1 MCSALNCLF
10 FLSFFSIKAQ
20 SNIDAE
26 DGIKFMQEMIE
37 LAKRRNDES
46 GLGTLSW
53 LTTAAAIVI
62 LYYY

>member
-1 MCSALNCLF
+1 
-10 FLSFFSIKAQ
+10 
-20 SNIDAE
+20 
-26 DGIKFMQEMIE
+26 MQEMIE

-62 LYYY
+62 LYYYWEADKTNGFVGKQKLLKVLTNNYVLLQS